1 MGWLKRKLKLSEIL
15 ELGKATLDAPEP
27 EAYPAHLRRMDL
39 DDPQGLREELYQRCW
54 PACGP
59 ARKSGAEWRS
69 VENSTWPPASDFTRA
84 RDSTR

>member
-39 DDPQGLREELYQRCW
+39 DDPQGLREELYQRLSL
-54 PACGP
+54 AGL
-59 ARKSGAEWRS
+59 R
-69 VENSTWPPASDFTRA
+69 ASQEERG
-84 RDSTR
+84 